1 MKHVC
6 EKCGT
11 PLDKYT
17 GLCPVCDGDEFV
29 PMDEFSETSEETV
42 TRKGIIAIF
51 LAIISILIVVSVI
64 IVAVLN
70 GWIGG
75 KENRAASRSSFITYY
90 NETLYSKHGVMDTD
104 HPDITGTGMLFAE
117 MTDLSGDKTDE
128 FIVGYAAQSGD
139 NIDYNISCYEYNP
152 NSVIQGADNPSATV
166 GVDMN
171 KTLVAFSE
179 DDFTRLFSTHEPH
192 EFQLYKVEG
201 KDKNYIFFERVTEGK
216 WECKVYTI
224 TAGSFTEFDTLELKK
239 VSDEN
244 SKKAEKFFGKY
255 KLKDMSVSDG
265 DGKFT
270 LTKQEKDALI
280 FTYSYSL
287 INDTDKGETDE
298 YIIND
303 YTNSVS
309 FLNDVNRAEFE
320 KTVKKN
326 EETDKKENVT
336 DTDIVF
342 GSVVKKGHCIY
353 FWRYNSSSFSEEGS
367 ESGNYKYKS
376 GAENQLVRRD
386 EDGTETVLVETAGA
400 GNLAIAGNRIFFQ
413 KANGNSNSYNVD
425 SCDMSGNDVTFHDTG
440 VIEGVVQD
448 GAYVVY
454 SPERTR
460 YEFGT
465 IKSIKTIDLEK
476 VNTVYNAR
484 FLACDGERV
493 YYQAEQAEYSEARH
507 GKTTVSSVFAN
518 GSANRV
524 LYVSDSDL
532 YEDGDAYSRTVSLVR
547 DAYISGD
554 YIYYVYGS
562 YNSSEDEFLGGNI
575 VKAKLDGSGGEI
587 LGESN
592 KDYFTVNSSGKLV
605 NGGDAS
611 MNGYTYDGGTV
622 YKFNPATGKNEELLV
637 SKDYSQFTSEN
648 ATGKGSADSFVT
660 LDFAVKSE
668 DKLYF
673 MIKSGKASS
682 DGYKFSGCALFE
694 KDTESGKTVM
704 LYSVTNNGSEE
715 TEE

>member
-29 PMDEFSETSEETV
+29 PMDEFSEHEEETV
-42 TRKGIIAIF
+42 TKRGIIAIF
-51 LAIISILIVVSVI
+51 LAIISILIVVSVV
-64 IVAVLN
+64 IVAVSN

-75 KENRAASRSSFITYY
+75 KEKRAASHSSFVTYF

-104 HPDITGTGMLFAE
+104 HPYVTGTGMLFAE
-117 MTDLSGDKTDE
+117 MYDLSKDKTDE
-128 FIVGYAAQSGD
+128 FIVGYADKSGD
-139 NIDYNISCYEYNP
+139 NIEYNISCYEYNP
-152 NSVIQGADNPSATV
+152 SSIVQGSDNPASNV

-179 DDFTRLFSTHEPH
+179 DDFTRSFSSHYPH

-201 KDKNYIFFERVTEGK
+201 KDKNYIFFERVSDGK

-309 FLNDVNRAEFE
+309 LLNDANRDEFE
-320 KTVKKN
+320 KAVKKN
-326 EETDKKENVT
+326 EESDKKQNVSK
-336 DTDIVF
+336 TDINF
-342 GSVVKKGHCIY
+342 GGVVKSGHYIY
-353 FWRYNSSSFSEEGS
+353 YWKYNDSSFSEEGS
-367 ESGNYKYKS
+367 ESGNYKYRS
-376 GAENQLVRRD
+376 GAENQLIRRD

-400 GNLAIAGNRIFFQ
+400 GNLALAGNRIFFQ
-413 KANGNSNSYNVD
+413 KANGNSNSFNVD

-440 VIEGVVQD
+440 VIEGVVQN

-465 IKSIKTIDLEK
+465 IKAIKTMGLEK

-484 FLACDGERV
+484 FLACDNERV
-493 YYQAEQAEYSEARH
+493 YYQAEQAEYSEAHR

-524 LYVSDSDL
+524 LYVTDSDL
-532 YEDGDAYSRTVSLVR
+532 YDSEGSYGRTVSLVR

-562 YNSSEDEFLGGNI
+562 YKSSDDEFMGGNI
-575 VKAKLDGSGGEI
+575 VKAKLDGSGGDI
-587 LGESN
+587 LEKSD
-592 KDYFTVNSSGKLV
+592 KDFFTVNSAGKTIKDG
-605 NGGDAS
+605 NAS
-611 MNGYTYDGGTV
+611 MNGYTYENGTV
-622 YKFNPATGKNEELLV
+622 YKFSPASGKNEELITPD
-637 SKDYSQFTSEN
+637 DYSQFTSVRASEKES
-648 ATGKGSADSFVT
+648 GDSFVT
-660 LDFAVKSE
+660 LDFAVKS
-668 DKLYF
+668 DNTLYF
-673 MIKSGKASS
+673 MMKSGKRSS

-694 KDTESGKTVM
+694 KDIEKGKTVM
-704 LYSVTNNGSEE
+704 LYSVEADGSD
-715 TEE
+715 TEDE